1 GNVPCKSPG
10 EGCPESKQ
18 DDEADGK
25 FEGEPVAHP
34 GCAAVGPEHRC
45 LVHFNEIVQA
55 LMKTLEFLMAR
66 RSRRAAI
73 QFAKNLL
80 PPLLDIA
87 HERLFSG
94 FGAVGQLG
102 V

>member
-73 QFAKNLL
+73 QFAKNLC
-80 PPLLDIA
+80 PRCWIS
-87 HERLFSG
+87 RTSG
-94 FGAVGQLG
+94 SSPASVRSANSAL
-102 V
+102 